1 MYSDKKELKMSSI
14 IPAKDVGA
22 VFLNEIQDFV
32 RKEFPDATPDEVR
45 ELEWKFA
52 LGTFGGLYTAKMG

>member
-1 MYSDKKELKMSSI
+1 MSSL

-22 VFLNEIQDFV
+22 VFLKEIKDFV

-45 ELEWKFA
+45 ELEWKVAF
-52 LGTFGGLYTAKMG
+52 GMFGGLYGAPMK